1 MSETPTVK
9 PIAKPPYL
17 YASFLAAGI
26 ILHFIMPLKIFG
38 EFWIG
43 LAIGLPLVI
52 TGALLITWAVR
63 TLLAAAVDPRFKP
76 VETIVSGG
84 PYGYTRNPMYLAFTF
99 ICAGIALA
107 VNSFLP
113 FLFLPIL
120 LVLLH
125 YGVIRREERYLDQR
139 FGEVYR
145 AYRRNVG
152 RWL

>member
-17 YASFLAAGI
+17 YASFLAVGI

-84 PYGYTRNPMYLAFTF
+84 PYGYTRNPMYLAFTA
-99 ICAGIALA
+99 IYCGIALA
-107 VNSFLP
+107 INTFWPLIV
-113 FLFLPIL
+113 LPIL
-120 LVLLH
+120 LGLMH
-125 YGVIRREERYLDQR
+125 SGVIRREERYLESK
-139 FGEVYR
+139 FGDEYR
-145 AYRRNVG
+145 AYRRRVR
-152 RWL
+152 RWI